1 MHKLR
6 GHFGD
11 PIQRIIARRE
21 SWKLK
26 QGQRRVRSYILD
38 FKLLAGNA
46 GWNDLALIDLGLAE
60 DL

>member
-21 SWKLK
+21 NWKLK
-26 QGQRRVRSYILD
+26 QAQRRVRSYILD

-46 GWNDLALIDLGLAE
+46 GWKE
-60 DL
+60 